1 MIGLDI
7 DLGWLWLIGGV
18 LLLAA
23 EVVAPGFFLIFIGA
37 AAILTGVIAL
47 AFGLSLA
54 PQLAIFAIVAFLSV
68 RILGRRFYQSKYDVS
83 SDPMLNDRVARLLGK
98 VVTVVQP
105 VTSDGGRVRVGDSEW
120 SARGGPAAV
129 GDRVR
134 IVDIEGNCLKVEP
147 EHTLPPA

>member
-1 MIGLDI
+1 MMGLDI
-7 DLGWLWLIGGV
+7 DPGWLWLIGGV

-47 AFGLSLA
+47 ALGLSLA

-83 SDPMLNDRVARLLGK
+83 SDPVLNDRVARLLGK

-129 GDRVR
+129 GERVR
-134 IVDIEGNCLKVEP
+134 IVDIDGNCLKVEP

>member
-1 MIGLDI
+1 MMGLNL

-47 AFGLSLA
+47 ALGLSIA

-83 SDPMLNDRVARLLGK
+83 SDPMLNDRIARLLGK
-98 VVTVVQP
+98 VVTVVQA
-105 VTSDGGRVRVGDSEW
+105 VNAEGGRVRVGDSEW
-120 SARGGPAAV
+120 SARGGPADV

>member
-1 MIGLDI
+1 MMGLDL

-18 LLLAA
+18 LLLIA
-23 EVVAPGFFLIFIGA
+23 EVIAPGFFLIFIGA
-37 AAILTGVIAL
+37 AAMMTGIVAL
-47 AFGLSLA
+47 ALGLTLA

-134 IVDIEGNCLKVEP
+134 VVDIEGNCLKVEP

>member
-1 MIGLDI
+1 MMGLDI

-47 AFGLSLA
+47 ALGLSLA

-105 VTSDGGRVRVGDSEW
+105 VNADGGRVRVGDSEW

-134 IVDIEGNCLKVEP
+134 IVDIDGNCLKVEP

>member
-1 MIGLDI
+1 MMGLNL

-47 AFGLSLA
+47 ALGLSIA

-83 SDPMLNDRVARLLGK
+83 SDPMLNDRIARLLGK
-98 VVTVVQP
+98 VVTVVQA
-105 VTSDGGRVRVGDSEW
+105 VNAEGGRVRVGDSEW
-120 SARGGPAAV
+120 SARGDPADV

>member
-1 MIGLDI
+1 MMGLDI

-47 AFGLSLA
+47 ALGLSLA

-105 VTSDGGRVRVGDSEW
+105 VNAEGGRVRVGDSEW

-134 IVDIEGNCLKVEP
+134 IVDIDGNCLKVEP